1 MRLRLLILGAV
12 IGLVAGLAWPFVTS
26 ARAQLVRT
34 TPPEQLRFRLVG
46 TEPIASA
53 DGTNSRTGWYV
64 SVFRHAEERAV
75 LRGVLERLR
84 HVHDRSDCLSVVCGA
99 TERLTAVVDFDAI
112 DLDHSCAFD
121 NPPRT

>member
-64 SVFRHAEERAV
+64 SVFKDMR
-75 LRGVLERLR
+75 
-84 HVHDRSDCLSVVCGA
+84 RSEQCYVAFSNGSDTSMIGPTVC
-99 TERLTAVVDFDAI
+99 
-112 DLDHSCAFD
+112 
-121 NPPRT
+121 P